1 MAVMLRRLFN
11 LGSALLLVLCVGIAA
26 LWVRS
31 YLASDC
37 LWTCSPRLNWPGQS
51 TVLLASGQGMVLFEC
66 SWDLDPP
73 GAFGLFSRQRRQPW
87 TYERNAARDIFK
99 YRPGPAGLRRWHE
112 LPLKGDV
119 GRLFSHEKGGWSVF
133 VPDWLSLLLTGL
145 LPILWLVGMIRRSRR
160 VTQSLC
166 PSCGYDL
173 RATPDRCPECGT
185 HRTQK
190 SK

>member
-1 MAVMLRRLFN
+1 MIRRLFT
-11 LGSALLLVLCVGIAA
+11 LLSALSLLLCVVVCA

-37 LWTCSPRLNWPGQS
+37 LWTRSPRPNWPGQS
-51 TVLLASGQGMVLFEC
+51 TVLLASGQGMVLFGC

-73 GAFGLFSRQRRQPW
+73 GTLGLFSLLRRQPW
-87 TYERNAARDIFK
+87 TYERNAAMDIFK
-99 YRPGPAGLRRWHE
+99 NRPGPAAFRRWHE

-119 GRLFSHEKGGWSVF
+119 GRLFDSEKGGWSVF
-133 VPDWLSLLLTGL
+133 VPDWLPLLLTGL
-145 LPILWLVGMIRRSRR
+145 LPILWLVGMIQRSRR

-166 PSCGYDL
+166 STCGYDL

-185 HRTQK
+185 VPAYVRST
-190 SK
+190 